1 MLVPPVQVGEIG
13 VSAGEQPEGEVD
25 PHEDISQVAKF
36 LQGQEA
42 GSHRSKELH
51 ADVREAEVL
60 WNWLASSHLDW
71 LDAQGVSRIVCAST
85 RKDQSILFF
94 ARKGRSFCAKARRA
108 VICYERFVAA
118 NASRINCGGS
128 PYPATAEL
136 VTWCVLWTIDVSRER
151 QARAAAKGGVA
162 ALRNFKGTSG
172 NAQLKGLG
180 MAYRLFIASQGRCT
194 INGPSWG

>member
-1 MLVPPVQVGEIG
+1 MQRRGVQ
-13 VSAGEQPEGEVD
+13 
-25 PHEDISQVAKF
+25 
-36 LQGQEA
+36 L
-42 GSHRSKELH
+42 R
-51 ADVREAEVL
+51 
-60 WNWLASSHLDW
+60 
-71 LDAQGVSRIVCAST
+71 C
-85 RKDQSILFF
+85 
-94 ARKGRSFCAKARRA
+94 
-108 VICYERFVAA
+108 ICYERFVAV